1 MTALELTDVVVDYER
16 RGGGRVRAVAGASI
30 SVERGQ
36 IVGLVGESGCGKST
50 FARAAVGLVRM
61 TSGSR

>member
-36 IVGLVGESGCGKST
+36 IVGLVGES
-50 FARAAVGLVRM
+50 AAASRRSPGQRWGL
-61 TSGSR
+61 SA